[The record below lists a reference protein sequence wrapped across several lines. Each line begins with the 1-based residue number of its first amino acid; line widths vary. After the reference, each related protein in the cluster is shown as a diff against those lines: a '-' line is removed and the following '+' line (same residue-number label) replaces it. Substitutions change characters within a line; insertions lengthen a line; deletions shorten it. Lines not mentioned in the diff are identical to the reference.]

1 MMRRYLLA
9 LPVCGLLV
17 ALALRQRFVLV
28 TVDGDSMWPTLK
40 PGDRVLVRR
49 VRLGQLRAGQLVVI
63 EPPGP
68 DGQWSTP
75 EGGPVGSRRWII
87 KRVAAGP
94 GDPRPEDCLPD
105 PVGIPEPQVP
115 AGQLVVIGDNPS
127 WSQDSRQWGYFP
139 GDRLLG
145 VVVRRIH
152 ASAPLAANGVPG
164 QSEDRAVPGA
174 IWDARPAGVPEAPSR

>member
-1 MMRRYLLA
+1 MRRYLLA

-17 ALALRQRFVLV
+17 ALALRQRFVLA

-63 EPPGP
+63 EPPGI
-68 DGQWSTP
+68 DGDWGTP
-75 EGGPVGSRRWII
+75 VGGPTRSRRWII
-87 KRVAAGP
+87 KRVAAAP
-94 GDPRPEDCLPD
+94 GDPRPGDCLPD
-105 PVGIPEPQVP
+105 PTGIPEPQVP
-115 AGQLVVIGDNPS
+115 VGKLVVIGDNPS

-145 VVVRRIH
+145 VVVRRI
-152 ASAPLAANGVPG
+152 GG
-164 QSEDRAVPGA
+164 
-174 IWDARPAGVPEAPSR
+174 